1 MDGYSVFE
9 KAELFEAFQFFILAF
24 RQGYEF
30 FQDIETKT
38 VQPDML
44 EHGGEFAFAQGF
56 FLADG
61 GEDVFVHVSAFRAR
75 GTRPVLNQRVSFEVE
90 RGPNGKKRACQVMA
104 VQAVPVAGRPRKQKA
119 PTQWAGASLF
129 AAPAFLV
136 LYFGVAVVWKVPHWV
151 GIGFLILSGVC
162 GAEFAGDRGLAPAGA
177 LTSMRRF

>member
-1 MDGYSVFE
+1 MRFE
-9 KAELFEAFQFFILAF
+9 GTLRSWNDERGFGFIAP
-24 RQGYEF
+24 
-30 FQDIETKT
+30 T
-38 VQPDML
+38 
-44 EHGGEFAFAQGF
+44 HGGQ
-56 FLADG
+56 
-61 GEDVFVHVSAFRAR
+61 DVFVHVSAFRAR

-119 PTQWAGASLF
+119 PTQLAGASLF

-151 GIGFLILSGVC
+151 GIGFLILSAVC